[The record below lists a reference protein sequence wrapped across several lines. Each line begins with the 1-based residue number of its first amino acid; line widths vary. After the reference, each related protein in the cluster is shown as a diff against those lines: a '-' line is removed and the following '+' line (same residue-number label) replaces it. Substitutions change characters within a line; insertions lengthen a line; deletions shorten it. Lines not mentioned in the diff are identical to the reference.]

1 MKQLNIKDD
10 DNVKIG
16 IVGNYGNDNNGDEAI
31 LLSIIRQLQKAF
43 NVDTKDIT
51 VFSNN
56 PQQTAERYNVNSA
69 PLYVRGKNAALTFAK
84 TFRKNTTIVKK
95 LDYLVIGGGGIL
107 MDLYKRE
114 APLFGSYAMMAHSNN
129 VPYVVYG
136 CGAGPLTSTM
146 GQFFI
151 RFMAKHSKNI
161 SVRDPKSE
169 ALLKSI
175 GVTKDIFIIGDPAF
189 SLEANRTGYSDKPL
203 KIGVTAVP
211 YHNGSYWPSSDPAK
225 YNNYITGMAKNLDKI
240 IEKFGVEIHFYAT
253 KYPQDADVTKDIQ
266 KLMKNPQ
273 NTSVL
278 EENLPP
284 QRLLE
289 VSSELDV
296 VIGTRLHSL
305 ILATDAKTPLIAV
318 SYHNK
323 VNDFMQM
330 AGLGEYSIDIEE
342 LHTKDD
348 YFERL
353 VTKMHNNWPQAI
365 KLAEKTNDS
374 FKDKADYGLYLLRE
388 GLMEQ

>member
-1 MKQLNIKDD
+1 MDLTIKDD

-43 NVDTKDIT
+43 NVDTTDIT

-56 PQQTAERYNVNSA
+56 PTQTAERYNVQSA
-69 PLYVRGKNAALTFAK
+69 PLYIRGKNAALTFAK
-84 TFRKNTTIVKK
+84 TFRKNTTVVKK
-95 LDYLVIGGGGIL
+95 LDFLVIGGGGIL

-114 APLFGSYAMMAHSNN
+114 APLYGSYAMMAHSNN

-151 RFMAKHSKNI
+151 RFMCKHAQNI

-175 GVTKDIFIIGDPAF
+175 GVQKDIFIIGDPAF
-189 SLEANRTGYSDKPL
+189 SLEADRTGYSNKPL

-211 YHNGSYWPSSDPAK
+211 YHNGSYWPSSDEEK

-240 IEKFGVEIHFYAT
+240 IEKFGVEIQFYAT

-273 NTSVL
+273 NTNVL

-330 AGLGEYSIDIEE
+330 AGLGDYSIDIEE
-342 LHTKDD
+342 LHKRDD

-353 VTKMHNNWPQAI
+353 VTKMDNNWPAAI
-365 KLAEKTNDS
+365 RLAKDTNSS
-374 FKDKADYGLYLLRE
+374 FKNKAEYGLYLLRE
-388 GLMEQ
+388 GMEQQ